1 MKAEIEYQVFLQ
13 KEGAGDIWVEEK
25 NPVYFLVKGTE
36 NLGFAWEIKAKQK
49 GFEFERLETWG
60 NETEQNIDY
69 ESEYET
75 EIRQLMREQEELLYE
90 TA

>member
-1 MKAEIEYQVFLQ
+1 MVRKYMD
-13 KEGAGDIWVEEK
+13 K
-25 NPVYFLVKGTE
+25 
-36 NLGFAWEIKAKQK
+36 K

-60 NETEQNIDY
+60 NETEQKIDY